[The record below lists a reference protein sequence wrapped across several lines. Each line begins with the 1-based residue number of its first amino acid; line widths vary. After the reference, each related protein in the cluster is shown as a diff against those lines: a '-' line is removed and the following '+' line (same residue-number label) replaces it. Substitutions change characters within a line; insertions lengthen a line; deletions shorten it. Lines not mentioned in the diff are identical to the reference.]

1 MAAGGSERRA
11 GLLCG
16 RGAARETGIAQPQGR
31 KGRARVSLPRALR
44 LFAQRDNADVATG
57 GRWEDFAA
65 RPGPGRVKPHTSNP
79 QFNRRIADRKGA
91 AFGGSGG
98 GGAAGG
104 ANTFVTDSRDE
115 MRENLRRDGAEMM
128 ARANVFD
135 GASDRFVAALA
146 AGDEFASWDQV
157 GATKNFSHGGSL
169 G

>member
-1 MAAGGSERRA
+1 MAAGGSEKRA
-11 GLLCG
+11 GFLCG
-16 RGAARETGIAQPQGR
+16 RRFARETGIAQPQRR
-31 KGRARVSLPRALR
+31 KGRARISLPRALCV
-44 LFAQRDNADVATG
+44 LAECDNADAAAD
-57 GRWEDFAA
+57 GRRQDFAA

-79 QFNRRIADRKGA
+79 QLNRRIAGRKRA

-104 ANTFVTDSRDE
+104 ANTFVTDSRDQ

-146 AGDEFASWDQV
+146 AGDEFASRDQV
-157 GATKNFSHGGSL
+157 GATKNFSHGSSL

>member
-1 MAAGGSERRA
+1 MAAGGSEKRA
-11 GLLCG
+11 GFLCG
-16 RGAARETGIAQPQGR
+16 RRFARETGTAEPQGR
-31 KGRARVSLPRALR
+31 EGRARVSLQGAFCVL
-44 LFAQRDNADVATG
+44 AECDHADAAAG

-115 MRENLRRDGAEMM
+115 VRENLRRDGAEMM

-146 AGDEFASWDQV
+146 AGDEFASRDEI
-157 GATKNFSHGGSL
+157 GATKNFSHGSSL